1 MKKDAARW
9 VNIIGYFSLK
19 NYNKMGLI
27 KEEFY
32 EAMTLF
38 FKMKKII

>member
-19 NYNKMGLI
+19 NYKMGLI